1 MIKRVKC
8 ANCGAILQVET
19 DPPKPSVI
27 EDAEAAQA
35 AGRRELL
42 ALAERL
48 KDPRNFGPADGYDN
62 LTAIAWQET
71 DPKRK
76 LAEEKRK
83 HGWV

>member
-1 MIKRVKC
+1 MIKRFKC
-8 ANCGAILQVET
+8 AKCGEICEVEIESTPSTLQDYE
-19 DPPKPSVI
+19 K
-27 EDAEAAQA
+27 AQVQ
-35 AGRRELL
+35 GRIELL

-76 LAEEKRK
+76 LAEERRK
-83 HGWV
+83 SGWV